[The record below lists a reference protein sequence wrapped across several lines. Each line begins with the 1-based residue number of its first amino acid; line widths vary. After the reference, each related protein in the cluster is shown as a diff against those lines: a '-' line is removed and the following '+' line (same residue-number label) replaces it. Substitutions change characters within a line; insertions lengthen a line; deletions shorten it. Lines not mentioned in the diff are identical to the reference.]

1 VVELFID
8 VLGADGV
15 ADVDP
20 LEGLAAGVVLGVL
33 DELDDELSPDAVVLF
48 SPAFDALSAAAA
60 GLSAFASRSDLP
72 PSDFGADP
80 LSPFG

>member
-1 VVELFID
+1 VVELFVD

-48 SPAFDALSAAAA
+48 SPAFDALSAAA